1 MWSTSVP
8 SKPSEQAKSTSL
20 SKCPVFPTSVLYFD
34 FFRVV
39 QSDDT
44 RWENKDVD
52 LRHDGLDL
60 DTFKARL
67 QGAEGV
73 TFGKQN
79 TTTRTTESGSAIFAV
94 SVQKG
99 SLSVNDT
106 RAP

>member
-1 MWSTSVP
+1 MWSTSVH
-8 SKPSEQAKSTSL
+8 SEPSEQAKSTSL
-20 SKCPVFPTSVLYFD
+20 SKCPVFPTYVLYFN
-34 FFRVV
+34 F

-44 RWENKDVD
+44 RWGNKDVD

-60 DTFKARL
+60 DTFKTRL

-73 TFGKQN
+73 TFGEQN
-79 TTTRTTESGSAIFAV
+79 TTTRTTECVRSIFAI

-99 SLSVNDT
+99 SLSANDT